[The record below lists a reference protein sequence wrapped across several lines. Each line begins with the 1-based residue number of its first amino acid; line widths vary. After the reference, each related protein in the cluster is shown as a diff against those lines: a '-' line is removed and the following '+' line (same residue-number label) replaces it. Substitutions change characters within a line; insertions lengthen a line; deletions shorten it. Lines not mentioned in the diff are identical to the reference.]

1 MKNKKDSSISK
12 MERLMLDLMFGKKKP
27 KTKFEKRLLEQ
38 INQIK
43 KEGGI
48 VEIPYD

>member
-1 MKNKKDSSISK
+1 
-12 MERLMLDLMFGKKKP
+12 MERQMLDLMSGKKKP
-27 KTKFEKRLLEQ
+27 KTKYEKQLLEQ